1 MDLYRFSPGPEPI
14 LVSVPHAG
22 TKIPDDI
29 RPLLTPEAAALP
41 DTDWHV
47 DRLYDFASEVGAS
60 FLVAN
65 YSRYVVD
72 LNRAPDDRPLY
83 PGADNTEVCPTRT
96 FANEP
101 IYRHAPPD
109 RAEIDRRLNLYWH
122 PYHAKIAEEIGR
134 LKQVHK
140 NVVLFDAHS
149 IASVV
154 PRFFEGT
161 LPVFNLG
168 TAQGIS
174 ADRDLAER
182 MLTVLENASPDWP
195 TVLNGRF
202 TGGYITRTYGRPG
215 ERVHAVQLEMAERAY
230 MDEGAPYRYRDDL
243 AQRLVPVLRRLIET
257 ARDWARQRNREG

>member
-1 MDLYRFSPGPEPI
+1 MDLFRFTPGPEPI

-22 TKIPDDI
+22 TKLPAGI
-29 RPLLTPEAAALP
+29 RARLTPEALALP

-47 DRLYDFASEVGAS
+47 ERLYDFATELGAS
-60 FLVAN
+60 LLVAN

-101 IYRHAPPD
+101 IYQGGAPTRP
-109 RAEIDRRLNLYWH
+109 EIEQRLGLFWH
-122 PYHAKIAEEIGR
+122 PYHGKIAEEIGR

-140 NVVLFDAHS
+140 RIVLFDAHS

-154 PRFFEGT
+154 PRFFEGE

-168 TAQGIS
+168 TAKGVS
-174 ADRDLAER
+174 ADPDLTQR
-182 MLTVLENASPDWP
+182 MLKVLDGASPDWP

-202 TGGYITRTYGRPG
+202 TGGYITRTYGRPHEG
-215 ERVHAVQLEMAERAY
+215 VHAVQLEMAERAY
-230 MDEGAPYRYRDDL
+230 MDEGAPYRYREDK
-243 AQRLVPVLRRLIET
+243 AQRLIPVLRKLIET
-257 ARDWARQRNREG
+257 ARDWARARG